1 VTNVESDDSESD
13 VVDDTRLQNKGKF
26 EENEGSNSD
35 DDQSL
40 EVQPAARPYNAL
52 LHAFRQQ
59 ADESDRPLKRRK
71 VDLGIDSVP
80 TAEEG
85 ANLKL
90 NNGGSEEAEYD
101 DLPDEITEDEEAAF
115 AEDDLA
121 EPTQGAEEDDLSDT
135 FGADFASLDGS
146 ELSRRLKDVH
156 EGRWRTEKVVTKM
169 GTVAIS
175 APASVDGNV
184 ARRSPVTSISDVS
197 MKKRIA
203 DQAKGYIGSLTPFQQ
218 AMMPYSNSYTDLLVT
233 NRTSRNASALRK
245 ITCLHALN
253 HVLRSRDKVLKNT
266 ARQNHETNVDLDLRD
281 QGFTR
286 PKVLILLETR
296 QMCAKYATDITKLF
310 ASEQQENKQRFT
322 DSFHAPAD
330 DREDM
335 PADFQD
341 LFEGNNDNNFLTAIK
356 FTRKTLKFYS
366 PFYTSDIIFA
376 SPLGLNRILEN
387 EDPKKRDHDFLSSIE
402 MVIVDQADAMYMQNW
417 ANVETVFRHLN
428 GMPQETHG
436 TDFSRVRSWY
446 LDGHAKHFRQTIVFS
461 AYLTP
466 SMNRLFNADMLN
478 VIGKA
483 KLIPDYPE
491 GAIGAVAN
499 GVKQTFVRF
508 QSSLSPATDP
518 DARFKYF
525 TTTVLPSL
533 VRLPKPADGARGL
546 LIFIP
551 SYYDF
556 LRLRNFFATSNLTQH
571 TSFGAIHEYSDVPAQ
586 RRARAHFLSGRHS
599 ILLYTQRAHHF
610 FRLKVRGVKK
620 VVMYGLPE
628 NAAFYTEMVDGFL
641 GTTVEEGKIGVEE
654 ASARILFSRWDGL
667 ALERIVGTTRSKAM
681 LGGKS
686 DTFEFI

>member
-1 VTNVESDDSESD
+1 VKDVGSDDSESEAA
-13 VVDDTRLQNKGKF
+13 DDERLEDQDKV
-26 EENEGSNSD
+26 EENEGFESD
-35 DDQSL
+35 DDQGL
-40 EVQPAARPYNAL
+40 EVQPAPRPYNAL
-52 LHAFRQQ
+52 LHAFQQQ
-59 ADESDRPLKRRK
+59 AEESDRPLKRRK
-71 VDLGIDSVP
+71 VDLEIDHVP
-80 TAEEG
+80 TAD
-85 ANLKL
+85 ASTDLNL
-90 NNGGSEEAEYD
+90 NNGGSEVGEYHDLSDEFTEA
-101 DLPDEITEDEEAAF
+101 EEAAIF
-115 AEDDLA
+115 EDDEVL
-121 EPTQGAEEDDLSDT
+121 PTQEADGADSSGAFE
-135 FGADFASLDGS
+135 ADFASLAGG
-146 ELSRRLKDVH
+146 ELSRSLKDIH
-156 EGRWRTEKVVTKM
+156 DEKWRTDKVVTNV
-169 GTVAIS
+169 GTFHVS
-175 APASVDGNV
+175 APASIDSSII
-184 ARRSPVTSISDVS
+184 RRPPVTSISDVS
-197 MKKRIA
+197 MKQRIA
-203 DQAKGYIGSLTPFQQ
+203 DQAKHYIGALTPLQQ
-218 AMMPYSNSYTDLLVT
+218 AIIPYLNSYTDLLVT
-233 NRTSRNASALRK
+233 NRTPRNASTLRK

-266 ARQNHETNVDLDLRD
+266 VRQNQETNADLDLRD

-286 PKVLILLETR
+286 PKILILLETR
-296 QMCAKYATDITKLF
+296 QMCAKYAADIVKLF
-310 ASEQQENKQRFT
+310 APEQQENKQRFT

-335 PADFQD
+335 PDDFQE

-402 MVIVDQADAMYMQNW
+402 MVIVDQADAMYMQDW

-436 TDFSRVRSWY
+436 TDFSRVKSWY

-461 AYLTP
+461 AYLSP

-478 VIGKA
+478 VVGKA

-508 QSSLSPATDP
+508 QSSPSPATDP

-525 TTTVLPSL
+525 TTTILPSL

-654 ASARILFSRWDGL
+654 ASVRILFSRWDGL
-667 ALERIVGTTRSKAM
+667 ALERAVGTTRSKAM